1 MPIYLGTSFKRI
13 SRGSKAIVD
22 ILKTKKH
29 DMLFYLN
36 ISCFLVQLFFF
47 NFLKNNL
54 FGILTIP
61 HCPTVMQTR
70 VTYFAIQLY

>member
-1 MPIYLGTSFKRI
+1 MFF
-13 SRGSKAIVD
+13 GSIV
-22 ILKTKKH
+22 
-29 DMLFYLN
+29 
-36 ISCFLVQLFFF
+36 FF

-54 FGILTIP
+54 FGIPTIH